1 MVLLIKNRENMEVV
15 MGSKKIFASVS
26 SNRGSIRK
34 NNQDNFYLNG
44 KMLSSDKEEH
54 FSASGYFGDGV
65 FAVADGMGGE
75 SYGEFASR
83 VAVETLNEFVDNKKL
98 DTINVI
104 QRYIDSANTKICDRI
119 LDTQERIGTT
129 ITLVSVYNDVASLYN
144 VGDTRC
150 FLYRNGEIKQISK
163 DHTVVANLIQMN
175 MLTEEEAKT
184 DKRRHQLSQHLGIFP
199 EDIAIS
205 VFEGEKITLAQE
217 DMIIICS
224 DGVTDVLDSYDIKEI
239 IERNTRV
246 QRISDDLVYSAIN
259 KGSRDNVTALVIQ
272 TCKKSSKLS
281 SKIGLVL
288 GCIGAGLLGVLT
300 GLIYLNIMF
309 WFEC

>member
-1 MVLLIKNRENMEVV
+1 MVLLIKNIENTEVF
-15 MGSKKIFASVS
+15 MSSKKIFASVS

-44 KMLSSDKEEH
+44 KISLSDKEEH
-54 FSASGYFGDGV
+54 FSASGNFCDGV

-83 VAVETLNEFVDNKKL
+83 VSVETLNEFVDEKL
-98 DTINVI
+98 DNINVI
-104 QRYIDSANTKICDRI
+104 QRYIDSANTKICEKI

-129 ITLVSVYNDVASLYN
+129 ITLVSVYNDVVSLYN

-205 VFEGEKITLAQE
+205 VFEGEKITLAQG

-224 DGVTDVLDSYDIKEI
+224 DGVTDVLDNGDIKEI
-239 IERNTRV
+239 IDRNTRV
-246 QRISDDLVYSAIN
+246 QRISDDLVYSAID

-272 TCKKSSKLS
+272 ACKKTQKFS
-281 SKIGLVL
+281 SKIGWVL
-288 GCIGAGLLGVLT
+288 GCIGAGLLGVLA

-309 WFEC
+309 